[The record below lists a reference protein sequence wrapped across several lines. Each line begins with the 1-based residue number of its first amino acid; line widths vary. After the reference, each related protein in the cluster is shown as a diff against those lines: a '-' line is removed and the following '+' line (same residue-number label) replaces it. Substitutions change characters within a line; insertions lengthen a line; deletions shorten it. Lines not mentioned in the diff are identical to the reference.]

1 MSSIFS
7 ISRLQNTIS
16 SQTILSQVAA
26 NTVPALSEE
35 HRAAIAANREA
46 HAAAVAANFD
56 AASAAAAAG
65 DDYDYEYSGAAIVGA
80 KSNFAPG
87 IQEQG

>member
-1 MSSIFS
+1 M
-7 ISRLQNTIS
+7 
-16 SQTILSQVAA
+16 
-26 NTVPALSEE
+26 PALSEE
-35 HRAAIAANREA
+35 HHAAIAANREA

-65 DDYDYEYSGAAIVGA
+65 GDYEYDDAAIVGS

-87 IQEQG
+87 IQEQGGSDGPNDLITQLSQQLTSSDNP